1 MELIDWIT
9 LILVALIGGPLM
21 LILSRLD
28 RSNKSQHDEISKKID
43 RITIDIKDVRK
54 ELHEHVNWHL
64 SEEYEIRK
72 ELRRERREKRRKEQ
86 KESRERFSALTKI
99 RDQESDI

>member
-1 MELIDWIT
+1 MGMEWIT
-9 LILVALIGGPLM
+9 PILVAIIGGPVMYL
-21 LILSRLD
+21 LSRLD
-28 RSNKSQHDEISKKID
+28 RSNKSQHDEISKKMD
-43 RITIDIKDVRK
+43 RIAIDISDVRK

-86 KESRERFSALTKI
+86 EESRERFSALSKI